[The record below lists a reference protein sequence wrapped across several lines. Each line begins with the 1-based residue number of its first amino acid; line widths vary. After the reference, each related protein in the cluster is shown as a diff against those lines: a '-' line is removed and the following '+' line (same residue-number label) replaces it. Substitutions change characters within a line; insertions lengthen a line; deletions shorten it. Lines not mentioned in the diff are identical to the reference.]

1 MPNLEQV
8 AQAAL
13 GPGGLVAA
21 CEPGFR
27 LREAQQEMAR
37 AVAAAIDAREALVV
51 EAGTGVG
58 KTFAYLV
65 PVLMSGRRALISTAT
80 KSLQDQ
86 LFLRDLPRLIS
97 ALGLPTRVALL
108 KGRSSYLCPY
118 RLGQARSRAEATDVR
133 ALRQLTQVE
142 SWARSTVSGD
152 LAEVPGLEEGAAVVP
167 LVTSTRENCLGAEC
181 PELARCPVMRARRE
195 ALAADVVVVNHH
207 LYFAD
212 VMLRDTG
219 VAELLPSVDVAVFD
233 EAHQLVDA
241 GLGFLGVRLGT
252 GQLVDL
258 ARDLWAAGQR
268 AARGLRPWA
277 ELTSALE
284 RAGRDLALA
293 AAAPA
298 GARLPWRDV
307 AERPLWREAI
317 ERVHAG
323 TQAIGTALQAVLS
336 VNPEFRRLEE
346 RVAAA
351 QAACSGFLTDEAA
364 GRVRWVEV
372 GAHGVRL
379 VESPLDIGAALAE
392 QREAARRAWVFTSAT
407 LGDDEGLS
415 WFVSRTG
422 LADARLLR
430 VGSPF
435 DYGVQARLWV
445 PAPFPRPTASEHPAE
460 VASLATRC
468 ARALGGRTF
477 VLTTTL
483 RVLPWMAGLAREA
496 LREAQLPIEVLVQG
510 EAPRRALLERFGD
523 GRGRLLF
530 GSHSFWEGIDV
541 PGEALQCVLID
552 KLPFTPPNDPL
563 MEARGQQV
571 RARGGDPFQEVF
583 VAEAAVALKQGAG
596 RLIRTEDDTGLLVVC
611 DPRLTSMPYGRRLLA
626 ALPPMQRV
634 IQASQ
639 AEAWLQ
645 WLASRHQP
653 V

>member
-1 MPNLEQV
+1 MYSLEQV
-8 AQAAL
+8 AHAAL

-21 CEPGFR
+21 AEPGFR
-27 LREAQQEMAR
+27 LRDVQQQMAR

-65 PVLMSGRRALISTAT
+65 PVLLSGRRAIVSTAT

-86 LFLRDLPRLIS
+86 LFLRDLPRLIA
-97 ALGLPTRVALL
+97 ALVLPTRVALL

-118 RLGQARSRAEATDVR
+118 RLGQARARADATDALV
-133 ALRQLTQVE
+133 LRQLSQVE

-152 LAEVPGLEEGAAVVP
+152 LAELPALEEGAPVVP

-241 GLGFLGVRLGT
+241 GLGFLGTRLGT

-258 ARDLWAAGQR
+258 SRDLWAAGQR
-268 AARGLRPWA
+268 AAPGLRPWA
-277 ELTSALE
+277 ELAAALE

-293 AAAPA
+293 AAGPA
-298 GARLPWRDV
+298 GARLPWREV
-307 AERPLWREAI
+307 ADRPAWRVAI
-317 ERVHAG
+317 ERVQAAA
-323 TQAIGTALQAVLS
+323 QAIAIALEAVLP
-336 VNPEFRRLEE
+336 VDPEFRRLDE

-351 QAACSGFLTDEAA
+351 QAACSGFLEDEAP

-372 GAHGVRL
+372 GTHAARL
-379 VESPLDIGAALAE
+379 VESPLDIAAALAE
-392 QREAARRAWVFTSAT
+392 QRDAARRAWVFTSAT
-407 LGDDEGLS
+407 LGDDEALS

-422 LADARLLR
+422 LADARVLR

-435 DYGVQARLWV
+435 DYGLQARLWV
-445 PAPFPRPTASEHPAE
+445 PAPFPRPTAPEHSAHVAE
-460 VASLATRC
+460 LATHC
-468 ARALGGRTF
+468 ARVLGGRTF

-483 RVLPWMAGLAREA
+483 RVLPVMAGLAREA
-496 LREAQLPIEVLVQG
+496 LRAAHPPVEVLVQG
-510 EAPRRALLERFGD
+510 EAPRRALLQRFGD
-523 GRGRLLF
+523 GRGRMLF
-530 GSHSFWEGIDV
+530 GSQSFWEGIDV
-541 PGEALQCVLID
+541 PGDALQCVLID
-552 KLPFTPPNDPL
+552 KLPFPPPNDPL
-563 MEARGQQV
+563 VEARGHQARV
-571 RARGGDPFQEVF
+571 RGGDPFQDVF
-583 VAEAAVALKQGAG
+583 VAETAIALKQGAG
-596 RLIRTEDDTGLLVVC
+596 RLIRTEADTGLLIVC
-611 DPRLTSMPYGRRLLA
+611 DPRLGSMPYGRRLLA
-626 ALPPMQRV
+626 ALPPMQR
-634 IQASQ
+634 IAQAAQ
-639 AEAWLQ
+639 AEAWLA
-645 WLASRHQP
+645 WLASRHADE
-653 V
+653 